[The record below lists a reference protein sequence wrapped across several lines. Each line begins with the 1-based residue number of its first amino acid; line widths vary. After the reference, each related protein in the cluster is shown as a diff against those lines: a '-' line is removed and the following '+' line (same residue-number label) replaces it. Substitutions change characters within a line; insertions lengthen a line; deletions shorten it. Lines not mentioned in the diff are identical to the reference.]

1 MKAKDVRTE
10 RDRKRER
17 PKQFVRGEDESQ
29 DGMAGR
35 DE

>member
-10 RDRKRER
+10 RER